1 MSNAYCQTIGCDFD
15 LQPWAYNEQP
25 IDDKDLS
32 NFTKLDAHDLR
43 RNEQIK
49 ELKKMAEI
57 DDIKLIGTAWSAP
70 R

>member
-1 MSNAYCQTIGCDFD
+1 MSNAFGHQIGCDFD

-25 IDDKDLS
+25 IEDKELS
-32 NFTKLDAHDLR
+32 NFTKLDAHDLQ

-49 ELKKMAEI
+49 ELKKVAGI